1 LVVEVLMSAYEACP
15 KCGADCWR
23 ESADVGVG
31 IIYGPW
37 GCPECC
43 WSESPEYDL
52 SEGQSAV
59 RPAGV
64 IDQWGGLTPSGKPG
78 AVADEVDALFEE
90 WSRVGGGA

>member
-1 LVVEVLMSAYEACP
+1 MVVEVLMSAYEACP

-43 WSESPEYDL
+43 WSEV
-52 SEGQSAV
+52 GAAV
-59 RPAGV
+59 KRLR
-64 IDQWGGLTPSGKPG
+64 D
-78 AVADEVDALFEE
+78 DM
-90 WSRVGGGA
+90 GGAFVPDVWPVSDDR